1 MIYNLISSD
10 LIKEVTFIS
19 VLFAFILTCAAI
31 ALGKNIL
38 PRDAGRAYAINGS
51 KSVGKPRGAGIIFIL
66 TFTLSCVLF
75 IKLDAEII
83 IYLILTLAAM
93 LSGYLD
99 DSSSSPWGELKKGL
113 IDFVIALMAA
123 FTYLHYNPNTFELA
137 FFSKT
142 VTLHP
147 LIYGFLIVVFNLGK
161 Y

>member
-1 MIYNLISSD
+1 MLYFGKNIYNDVYKKGVRITMIYNLISSD

-75 IKLDAEII
+75 IKLDAK
-83 IYLILTLAAM
+83 
-93 LSGYLD
+93 LSF
-99 DSSSSPWGELKKGL
+99 
-113 IDFVIALMAA
+113 I
-123 FTYLHYNPNTFELA
+123 
-137 FFSKT
+137 
-142 VTLHP
+142 
-147 LIYGFLIVVFNLGK
+147 
-161 Y
+161 

>member
-66 TFTLSCVLF
+66 TFTFLRVIYQTGCGNYHLS
-75 IKLDAEII
+75 
-83 IYLILTLAAM
+83 
-93 LSGYLD
+93 
-99 DSSSSPWGELKKGL
+99 
-113 IDFVIALMAA
+113 DFNACGNVKRL
-123 FTYLHYNPNTFELA
+123 LR
-137 FFSKT
+137 
-142 VTLHP
+142 
-147 LIYGFLIVVFNLGK
+147 
-161 Y
+161 

>member
-66 TFTLSCVLF
+66 TSHFPACYLSNWMQKLSF
-75 IKLDAEII
+75 I
-83 IYLILTLAAM
+83 
-93 LSGYLD
+93 
-99 DSSSSPWGELKKGL
+99 
-113 IDFVIALMAA
+113 
-123 FTYLHYNPNTFELA
+123 
-137 FFSKT
+137 
-142 VTLHP
+142 
-147 LIYGFLIVVFNLGK
+147 
-161 Y
+161 

>member
-66 TFTLSCVLF
+66 TFTLSCV
-75 IKLDAEII
+75 
-83 IYLILTLAAM
+83 
-93 LSGYLD
+93 
-99 DSSSSPWGELKKGL
+99 
-113 IDFVIALMAA
+113 
-123 FTYLHYNPNTFELA
+123 
-137 FFSKT
+137 
-142 VTLHP
+142 
-147 LIYGFLIVVFNLGK
+147 
-161 Y
+161 